1 MRKLSSITAAVAAA
15 VLLLTGCS
23 GGAALDTGDSKP
35 STPAVLRLAATVANN
50 SFDPAQLGTGNA
62 VQYWQPVYDT
72 LLVLDTES
80 QLQPSL
86 ATEWSYDDSMTEL
99 SLTLREGVEFTDG
112 TPFDAAAVKANM
124 ERVATGS
131 GSNAYMLAN
140 VASVDV
146 VSDTEVTVTLSQP
159 DRGLLNYL
167 ATVAGAIASP
177 ASFDDPE
184 LATEPVGSGPYVLNK
199 DESVAGATYVYERN
213 ENYWDV
219 KSFPYDS
226 VTVTVMEDAT
236 ARLNALRS
244 GEIDGA
250 LADVKSAT
258 EAEKAGLTLNTQR
271 LDWTGLLIADRTGSV
286 VGPLG
291 DVRVRQALNY
301 AIDRDSFLENALDG
315 RGAAST
321 QIFNEKSLAF
331 DAALDE
337 RYPYDVEKAK
347 ELLAEAGY
355 ADGFT
360 LTMPEWASPTGLG
373 AILAQELAEIGVTV
387 EYTKVVMDQYTT
399 AARSGE
405 YGAFIM
411 QLSSGDEA
419 RDVSKSLTPDGSW
432 NPLHTEDP
440 EVARLIA
447 AAQTATDDNEYA
459 DRLQEL
465 NEYIVEQAWF
475 APIAFI
481 DTIFLT
487 VDGVS
492 VTPQPQNVV
501 PSIRNFS

>member
-1 MRKLSSITAAVAAA
+1 MRKLSTIAAA
-15 VLLLTGCS
+15 AAALLLLAGCS
-23 GGAALDTGDSKP
+23 GGAAPDSGDASPSKP
-35 STPAVLRLAATVANN
+35 STLRLAAVVANN

-72 LLVLDTES
+72 LLVLDTKS
-80 QLQPSL
+80 QLRPNL
-86 ATEWSYDDSMTEL
+86 ATEWSYDDTMTKL
-99 SLTLREGVEFTDG
+99 SLTLRDGVEFTDG
-112 TPFDAAAVKANM
+112 TAFDAAAVKANI
-124 ERVATGS
+124 EHIAAGS

-140 VASVDV
+140 VASVDA
-146 VSDTEVTVTLSQP
+146 VSDTRVTITLSRP
-159 DRGLLNYL
+159 DRGLLGYL
-167 ATVAGAIASP
+167 TTVAGAVASP
-177 ASFDDPE
+177 AALDDPE
-184 LATEPVGSGPYVLNK
+184 LATEPVGSGPYVFNK
-199 DESVAGATYVYERN
+199 AKSVAGATYVYDRN
-213 ENYWDV
+213 EDYWGA

-271 LDWTGLLIADRTGSV
+271 LDWTGLLIADRTGSK

-301 AIDRDSFLENALDG
+301 AIDRSGFLKKALDG
-315 RGAAST
+315 RGAVTT

-331 DAALDE
+331 EATLDK
-337 RYPYDVEKAK
+337 RYPHDVKKAK
-347 ELLAEAGY
+347 KLLADAGY

-373 AILAQELAEIGVTV
+373 AILAQEFADIGVTV
-387 EYTKVVMDQYTT
+387 EYAKVVMDQYTT

-411 QLSSGDEA
+411 QLSSGDES
-419 RDVSKSLTPDGSW
+419 RDVSKSLTPGGSW

-440 EVARLIA
+440 EVARLVAEAQA
-447 AAQTATDDNEYA
+447 ASSDDEYT

-465 NEYIVEQAWF
+465 NEYIVDQAWF

-481 DTIFLT
+481 DTIYLT
-487 VDGVS
+487 VDGVT